1 MNYGAR
7 LGEFNGVEYYDFPT
21 PDKLATAGVEQR
33 LRELGFG
40 YRAKYVSTTARIITE
55 KSLEWLHGLRKEPYK
70 VAHEALLGLSG
81 VGPKVA
87 DCVCLMSMDK
97 AEAVPVDTHGKHSQP
112 LGLPRINVTNTSLVW
127 QIATRDY
134 KFGKG
139 KPKSFSPAA
148 YWAVGDYFRE
158 LWGKEAGWA
167 HSVGYLLVSGNATN
181 PLSTGFVYLGSTS
194 LF

>member
-7 LGEFNGVEYYDFPT
+7 LGESNGVEYYDFPT

-40 YRAKYVSTTARIITE
+40 YRAKYISTTARMIAKE
-55 KSLEWLHGLRKEPYK
+55 KPSEWLHGLRKEPYK

-97 AEAVPVDTHGKHSQP
+97 AEAVPIDTHGKT
-112 LGLPRINVTNTSLVW
+112 LAILC
-127 QIATRDY
+127 
-134 KFGKG
+134 
-139 KPKSFSPAA
+139 
-148 YWAVGDYFRE
+148 
-158 LWGKEAGWA
+158 
-167 HSVGYLLVSGNATN
+167 
-181 PLSTGFVYLGSTS
+181 LSI
-194 LF
+194 